1 MYLVTLKFR
10 AFPLSLS
17 LSSPNLLSQEF
28 IPFDGPLAFAEYY
41 KTKLSTSS
49 DWRIQYLEDT
59 LTSKELE
66 WNSEIRSSYLLPA
79 IRENNS
85 LIVTTPMGFEVK
97 FSVGNDA
104 RYESSERHHLYKAET
119 SQIFLRLGRRD
130 DIIKTAL
137 IRKQLGVK
145 LNVKSL
151 PNSQSGPYKAVD
163 YQVKIYATN
172 LLWAAIVDGVSRD
185 DLEELLS
192 ILKKLGI
199 GKKRNMGWGDLLEYS
214 VYPLNSTNT
223 LTPEYIIHSGEYLET
238 WRPLSPEKIVKLKN
252 EQEKKNEQENV
263 IISLLDSKIGYGSEN
278 PPYWK
283 RNIVVKSALFKISK
297 K

>member
-1 MYLVTLKFR
+1 MYLVTLKFG

-17 LSSPNLLSQEF
+17 LSSPNILSQEF

-41 KTKLSTSS
+41 KAKLSTSS

-145 LNVKSL
+145 LNVKSF
-151 PNSQSGPYKAVD
+151 PNSQTDPQRGPYKAVD
-163 YQVKIYATN
+163 YQVKIYVTN

-185 DLEELLS
+185 DLKELLS
-192 ILKKLGI
+192 VLKKLGI
-199 GKKRNMGWGDLLEYS
+199 GKKRNMGWGDLLDYS

-223 LTPEYIIHSGEYLET
+223 LTPEYIIHSEEYLET
-238 WRPLSPEKIVKLKN
+238 WRPLSPEKIVELRKIRKM
-252 EQEKKNEQENV
+252 
-263 IISLLDSKIGYGSEN
+263 SLLDSKIGYGSEN

-283 RNIVVKSALFKISK
+283 RNIVVKSALFKIPQRR
-297 K
+297 